1 MLRQGI
7 TYAHE
12 HVTVDLS
19 GVKGDIDCR
28 LDCQGETIAEF
39 RRLKALGVANVID
52 VTNRGMGR
60 NVEYVQQV
68 AARTGIHVV
77 SATGYYKEPF
87 LPEEVYALDE
97 KALADIMIAEILE
110 GIDGT
115 GIRAGII
122 GEIGASQDRITPAE
136 AKVFAAAARAHRE
149 TGRPI
154 STHTTLGR
162 LGLEQVDLLQRQGVD
177 LAKVIIGHADLSGD
191 AAYVLRLLDRGV
203 FVAFDTIGKIN
214 YMAEERRL
222 ATLRA
227 VCDRGLAGR
236 VVLSMDITRRSH
248 LASFGGI
255 GYSYL
260 LQSFIPF
267 IRANGIA
274 EADIQDMLCNNIHK
288 IFQ

>member
-1 MLRQGI
+1 MLQQGI

-12 HVTVDLS
+12 HVTLDLS
-19 GVKGDIDCR
+19 GVKKDTDCR
-28 LDCQGETIAEF
+28 LDCQKETIEEF
-39 RRLKALGVANVID
+39 HRLKALGVTNIID
-52 VTNRGMGR
+52 LTNRGMGR
-60 NVEYVQQV
+60 NMEYVQQV
-68 AARTGIHVV
+68 SAQTGITVV

-87 LPEEVYALDE
+87 LPEEVYASDE
-97 KALADIMIAEILE
+97 KALAGIMIGEILE

-115 GIRAGII
+115 GFKAGII
-122 GEIGASQDRITPAE
+122 GEIGTSQDKITAME
-136 AKVFAAAARAHRE
+136 SKVFGAAARAHVE

-162 LGLEQVDLLQRQGVD
+162 LGVEQVDLLKKYGVD
-177 LAKVIIGHADLSGD
+177 LDKVIIGHVDLSGD
-191 AAYVLRLLDRGV
+191 IDYVLRLINSGV

-222 ATLRA
+222 AMLRTI
-227 VCDRGLAGR
+227 CDRGLAGR

-248 LASFGGI
+248 LESFGGI

-260 LQSFIPF
+260 LKSFIPF
-267 IRANGIA
+267 IRENGIA
-274 EADIQDMLCNNIHK
+274 EQDIQSMLCNNIHK